1 MTHDVV
7 ISILTRDR
15 VGIVA
20 TVTRTL
26 FELEANVNAISQTV
40 VSGYFTIILTAELPK
55 SVTPEDLRGR
65 LEAADSGGK
74 WSVSVQP
81 FDPEAATTPVV
92 EDGERFILTLTGDDC
107 PGILTSIS
115 TYLRSKSINIE
126 DLYAYTEEQTGEEAG
141 QDAASQRFILISELM
156 VPAEHDIAQIQIDLE
171 NLWTESTVTM
181 SLQHAGIFFA
191 TNEIDFRHRP
201 VES

>member
-26 FELEANVNAISQTV
+26 YKLDANINAISQTV
-40 VSGYFTIILTAELPK
+40 VSGYFTIILTARLPEMVAPDELR
-55 SVTPEDLRGR
+55 ER
-65 LEAADSGGK
+65 LQAADSGGE

-81 FDPEAATTPVV
+81 FEAEAAMTPVV
-92 EDGERFILTLTGDDC
+92 KDGERFILTLSGDDC

-126 DLYAYTEEQTGEEAG
+126 DLYAYTEG
-141 QDAASQRFILISELM
+141 DRFVLIGELM
-156 VPAEHDIAQIQIDLE
+156 VPAALDIMQIQIDLE

-181 SLQHAGIFFA
+181 SLQHAGIFAA

-201 VES
+201 AAR

>member
-1 MTHDVV
+1 MAHDVV

-26 FELEANVNAISQTV
+26 FGLEANVKAISQTV

-55 SVTPEDLRGR
+55 EVTPGDLRER
-65 LEAADSGGK
+65 LQGADSGGE

-81 FDPEAATTPVV
+81 FDPEAAATPVV
-92 EDGERFILTLTGDDC
+92 KNGERFILTLTGDDC
-107 PGILTSIS
+107 PGILTRIS

-126 DLYAYTEEQTGEEAG
+126 DLYAYTEEQTEEDTEENTA
-141 QDAASQRFILISELM
+141 QQRFVLISELM
-156 VPAEHDIAQIQIDLE
+156 VPPTLDIAQVQIDLA

-181 SLQHAGIFFA
+181 ALQHAGIFFA

-201 VES
+201 VEN